1 MEGELSEE
9 VDLQHREG
17 FNSSSFLG
25 VYFVS
30 TDNVKLVQLKTSHCI
45 NNSVV
50 DLCKNISREG

>member
-9 VDLQHREG
+9 VDNRGRDLIPLA
-17 FNSSSFLG
+17 FLG
-25 VYFVS
+25 VYFES
-30 TDNVKLVQLKTSHCI
+30 TDKLKIVKLKTSHCI